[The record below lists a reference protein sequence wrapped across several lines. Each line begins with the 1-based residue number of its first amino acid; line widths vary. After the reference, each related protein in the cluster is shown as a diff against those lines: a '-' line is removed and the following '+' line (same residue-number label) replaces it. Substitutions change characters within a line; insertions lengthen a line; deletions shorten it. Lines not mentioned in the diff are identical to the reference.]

1 MYMMDL
7 TATGEDNVLTNDS
20 SDLLFRKKQLEK
32 LQTEVVDIEDMDS
45 GISILDLGLN
55 KFRMDLV
62 NYIERC
68 WWKFPEHSLG
78 MHTVCSAIPEKWVEP
93 WVIYVLKNRSY
104 TMDEDKINHLHPF
117 YLVYIR
123 DDGKIISDY
132 LSVKNILDTLS
143 LVAAGESEP
152 IREKYEI
159 FNSETHDGKDMT
171 HYSDLLAKSIES
183 IISSREESVFD
194 TFFSDGGTTALENQ
208 ITGLSDF
215 ELIAFVIIK

>member
-1 MYMMDL
+1 
-7 TATGEDNVLTNDS
+7 
-20 SDLLFRKKQLEK
+20 
-32 LQTEVVDIEDMDS
+32 
-45 GISILDLGLN
+45 
-55 KFRMDLV
+55 
-62 NYIERC
+62 
-68 WWKFPEHSLG
+68 
-78 MHTVCSAIPEKWVEP
+78 
-93 WVIYVLKNRSY
+93 
-104 TMDEDKINHLHPF
+104 MDEDKINHLHPF

-123 DDGKIISDY
+123 DDGKIISNY